1 MEENGY
7 VFSPLDLKILI
18 LFLLR
23 RLPGEIGSEDL
34 MLLCQEDGVVSYF
47 DFTICLEELCESG
60 QVLMEED
67 YCRITD
73 RGRIT
78 AEALE
83 SSLPYSVRYHAGM
96 TADREAARMQR
107 DNSITAQH
115 GVEET
120 GCTVELRLN
129 DGISDI
135 LSLRLLCADAG
146 QAAEI
151 EKNFRRHA
159 EDCYQKIVA
168 ILTEGDSSGLP
179 G

>member
-23 RLPGEIGSEDL
+23 RLPGEIGSEGL
-34 MLLCQEDGVVSYF
+34 MLLGQEDGVVSSF
-47 DFTICLEELCESG
+47 DFTVCLEELRESG
-60 QVLMEED
+60 QLVIEED

-83 SSLPYSVRYHAGM
+83 SSLPYSVRYHAGQ
-96 TADREAARMQR
+96 TADREAERMLR
-107 DNSITAQH
+107 DNSIVTHH

-129 DGISDI
+129 DGISDV
-135 LSLRLLCADAG
+135 LSLRLLCADAA

-159 EDCYQKIVA
+159 EDCYQKIMA
-168 ILTEGDSSGLP
+168 ILSEEA
-179 G
+179 

>member
-7 VFSPLDLKILI
+7 VFSPLDLKILL

-23 RLPGEIGSEDL
+23 RLPNEIDTERL

-47 DFTICLEELCESG
+47 DYSIGLQELGESG
-60 QVLMEED
+60 QIVLDEG

-73 RGRIT
+73 RGRAT

-83 SSLPYSVRYHAGM
+83 SSLPYSVRFHAEQ
-96 TADREAARMQR
+96 TASAEAERMER
-107 DNSITAQH
+107 DNSITARH
-115 GVEET
+115 EEEET
-120 GCTVELRLN
+120 GCTVELKLN

-135 LSLRLLCADAG
+135 LTLRLLCADAA

-151 EKNFRRHA
+151 EKNFRRHP

-168 ILTEGDSSGLP
+168 ILGEGE
-179 G
+179 